1 VLADSLFFVYV
12 AKNNEWMVRQ
22 EVDGEYVLAMSRFF
36 HKWIKRS
43 FNVNMSVVAD
53 ILPVIPGK
61 IFDRMSVSYLAR
73 DHLSRGKTVYHF
85 YLAYFKPFW
94 TDCQTEGYSSENFGM
109 VHWDRPKNNE
119 SNSHRTKYYA
129 DNNCLKVSHVLS
141 HEIMRMKGY
150 SRKIYFDG
158 IHELWDRHLYK
169 DLPLQY
175 YNNKYDL
182 VSKEETYSYVTIDIK
197 KLGPVK

>member
-1 VLADSLFFVYV
+1 V
-12 AKNNEWMVRQ
+12 AKNNEWRSRQ
-22 EVDGEYVLAMSRFF
+22 DEDGEYVLSMSRFF

-43 FNVNMSVVAD
+43 FNVNISVVAD

-61 IFDRMSVSYLAR
+61 LFDRISISYLAR
-73 DHLSRGKTVYHF
+73 DHISRGKTVYHF
-85 YLAYFKPFW
+85 YLTYFKPFW
-94 TDCQTEGYSSENFGM
+94 TDCHTEGYSSENFGM
-109 VHWDRPKNNE
+109 VHWDRPKKKDKNFQLT
-119 SNSHRTKYYA
+119 RYYA

-150 SRKIYFDG
+150 SRKIYFDA
-158 IHELWDRHLYK
+158 IHDLCDRHLYK

-182 VSKEETYSYVTIDIK
+182 VSKNESYSYVTIDVK
-197 KLGPVK
+197 KLDSVK